1 MARFN
6 RNREINRPPVTIT
19 NRKSKLHLWMVV
31 NSLMIL
37 GIYVILAKMNGWI

>member
-1 MARFN
+1 MARLDRGN
-6 RNREINRPPVTIT
+6 RNPIIVT
-19 NRKSKLHLWMVV
+19 NKKSRLHLWLWL